1 MTAFTEDDLAR
12 IKKAIAQ
19 GVLTVTFADGRSVT
33 FSNFE
38 ELSARYHFIAK
49 ELGLEA
55 GRQRMLGEYRKGVA
69 P

>member
-1 MTAFTEDDLAR
+1 MTAFTQDDLDR

-33 FSNFE
+33 FSNFA
-38 ELSARYHFIAK
+38 ELSARYDFIARA
-49 ELGLEA
+49 LGLEA
-55 GRQRMLGEYRKGVA
+55 GRRRMLGEYKKGVA